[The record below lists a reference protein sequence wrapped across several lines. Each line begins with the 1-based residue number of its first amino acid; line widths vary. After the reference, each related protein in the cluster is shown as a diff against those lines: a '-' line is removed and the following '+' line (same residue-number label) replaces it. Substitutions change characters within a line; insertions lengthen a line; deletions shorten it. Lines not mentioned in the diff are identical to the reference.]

1 MPVRNLRHYDE
12 EFDYIELTK
21 QTQETPIQDY
31 APEVEPAPQLS
42 ELLYFLNIA
51 IFCVLTVVF
60 SFVFLATKMNTFF
73 AFALAIGS
81 SFASIQGF
89 RIYYNKRKNKN
100 QVFLIFLFT
109 RIFLIGITIGR
120 QNLATNYCL
129 TFYKKR
135 LGQKS

>member
-21 QTQETPIQDY
+21 QTKQTQETLIQDY

-89 RIYYNKRKNKN
+89 RIYYNKRKK
-100 QVFLIFLFT
+100 
-109 RIFLIGITIGR
+109 
-120 QNLATNYCL
+120 
-129 TFYKKR
+129 
-135 LGQKS
+135 

>member
-1 MPVRNLRHYDE
+1 MPVRNLRHYEE

-21 QTQETPIQDY
+21 QTQQTQETPIQDY

-51 IFCVLTVVF
+51 VFCVLTVVF
-60 SFVFLATKMNTFF
+60 SFIFLATKMNTFF

-89 RIYYNKRKNKN
+89 RIYYNKRKK
-100 QVFLIFLFT
+100 
-109 RIFLIGITIGR
+109 
-120 QNLATNYCL
+120 
-129 TFYKKR
+129 
-135 LGQKS
+135 

>member
-12 EFDYIELTK
+12 EFDYIELTN
-21 QTQETPIQDY
+21 QTQETQETPIQDY

-60 SFVFLATKMNTFF
+60 SFIFLATKMNTFF

-89 RIYYNKRKNKN
+89 RIYYNKRKK
-100 QVFLIFLFT
+100 
-109 RIFLIGITIGR
+109 
-120 QNLATNYCL
+120 
-129 TFYKKR
+129 
-135 LGQKS
+135 

>member
-21 QTQETPIQDY
+21 QTQQTQETPIQDY

-51 IFCVLTVVF
+51 VFCVLTVVF
-60 SFVFLATKMNTFF
+60 SFIFLATKMNTFF

-81 SFASIQGF
+81 SFDSIQGF
-89 RIYYNKRKNKN
+89 RIYYNKRKK
-100 QVFLIFLFT
+100 
-109 RIFLIGITIGR
+109 
-120 QNLATNYCL
+120 
-129 TFYKKR
+129 
-135 LGQKS
+135 

>member
-1 MPVRNLRHYDE
+1 MPVRNLRHYNE

-60 SFVFLATKMNTFF
+60 SFIFLATKMNTFF

-100 QVFLIFLFT
+100 QVCLIFLFT
-109 RIFLIGITIGR
+109 RIFLIGITVGR
-120 QNLATNYCL
+120 QNLTANCHL
-129 TFYKKR
+129 TFHKK
-135 LGQKS
+135 

>member
-12 EFDYIELTK
+12 KFDYIELTKQTK

-60 SFVFLATKMNTFF
+60 SFIFLATKMNTFF

-89 RIYYNKRKNKN
+89 RIYYNKRKK
-100 QVFLIFLFT
+100 
-109 RIFLIGITIGR
+109 
-120 QNLATNYCL
+120 
-129 TFYKKR
+129 
-135 LGQKS
+135 

>member
-73 AFALAIGS
+73 AF
-81 SFASIQGF
+81 F
-89 RIYYNKRKNKN
+89 
-100 QVFLIFLFT
+100 
-109 RIFLIGITIGR
+109 
-120 QNLATNYCL
+120 
-129 TFYKKR
+129 FY
-135 LGQKS
+135 LLEFF

>member
-21 QTQETPIQDY
+21 QTQQTQETPIQDY

-60 SFVFLATKMNTFF
+60 SFIFLATKMNTFF

-89 RIYYNKRKNKN
+89 RIYYNKRKK
-100 QVFLIFLFT
+100 
-109 RIFLIGITIGR
+109 
-120 QNLATNYCL
+120 
-129 TFYKKR
+129 
-135 LGQKS
+135 

>member
-21 QTQETPIQDY
+21 QIQQTQETPIQDY

-51 IFCVLTVVF
+51 VFCVLTVVF
-60 SFVFLATKMNTFF
+60 SFIFLATKMNTFF

-89 RIYYNKRKNKN
+89 RIYYNKRKK
-100 QVFLIFLFT
+100 
-109 RIFLIGITIGR
+109 
-120 QNLATNYCL
+120 
-129 TFYKKR
+129 
-135 LGQKS
+135 

>member
-21 QTQETPIQDY
+21 QTKQTQQTQETPIQDY

-51 IFCVLTVVF
+51 VFCVLTVVF
-60 SFVFLATKMNTFF
+60 SFIFLATKMNTFF

-89 RIYYNKRKNKN
+89 RIYYNKRKK
-100 QVFLIFLFT
+100 
-109 RIFLIGITIGR
+109 
-120 QNLATNYCL
+120 
-129 TFYKKR
+129 
-135 LGQKS
+135 

>member
-60 SFVFLATKMNTFF
+60 SFIFLALKLSTAL
-73 AFALAIGS
+73 AFAAAIGS
-81 SFASIQGF
+81 SLLVLKVQRSI
-89 RIYYNKRKNKN
+89 IKRK
-100 QVFLIFLFT
+100 
-109 RIFLIGITIGR
+109 RR
-120 QNLATNYCL
+120 
-129 TFYKKR
+129 R
-135 LGQKS
+135 

>member
-21 QTQETPIQDY
+21 QTQQTQETPIQDY

-51 IFCVLTVVF
+51 VFCVLTVVF

-89 RIYYNKRKNKN
+89 RIYYNKRKK
-100 QVFLIFLFT
+100 
-109 RIFLIGITIGR
+109 
-120 QNLATNYCL
+120 
-129 TFYKKR
+129 
-135 LGQKS
+135 

>member
-12 EFDYIELTK
+12 EFDYIELTKQTK

-81 SFASIQGF
+81 SFATIQGF
-89 RIYYNKRKNKN
+89 RIYYNKRKK
-100 QVFLIFLFT
+100 
-109 RIFLIGITIGR
+109 
-120 QNLATNYCL
+120 
-129 TFYKKR
+129 
-135 LGQKS
+135 

>member
-21 QTQETPIQDY
+21 QTQQTQQTQETPIQDY

-89 RIYYNKRKNKN
+89 RIYYNKRKK
-100 QVFLIFLFT
+100 
-109 RIFLIGITIGR
+109 
-120 QNLATNYCL
+120 
-129 TFYKKR
+129 
-135 LGQKS
+135 

>member
-21 QTQETPIQDY
+21 QTQETQETPIQDY

-60 SFVFLATKMNTFF
+60 SFIFLATKMNTFF

-89 RIYYNKRKNKN
+89 RIYYNKRK
-100 QVFLIFLFT
+100 
-109 RIFLIGITIGR
+109 
-120 QNLATNYCL
+120 
-129 TFYKKR
+129 
-135 LGQKS
+135 

>member
-21 QTQETPIQDY
+21 QTQETQETPIQYY

-89 RIYYNKRKNKN
+89 RIYYNKRKK
-100 QVFLIFLFT
+100 
-109 RIFLIGITIGR
+109 
-120 QNLATNYCL
+120 
-129 TFYKKR
+129 
-135 LGQKS
+135 

>member
-21 QTQETPIQDY
+21 QTQETQETPIQDY

-60 SFVFLATKMNTFF
+60 SFIFLATKMNTFF

-89 RIYYNKRKNKN
+89 RIYYNKRKK
-100 QVFLIFLFT
+100 
-109 RIFLIGITIGR
+109 
-120 QNLATNYCL
+120 
-129 TFYKKR
+129 
-135 LGQKS
+135 

>member
-12 EFDYIELTK
+12 EFDYIELTQ
-21 QTQETPIQDY
+21 QTQQTQQTPIQDY

-51 IFCVLTVVF
+51 VFCVLTVVF
-60 SFVFLATKMNTFF
+60 SFIFLATKMNTFF

-89 RIYYNKRKNKN
+89 RIYYNKRKK
-100 QVFLIFLFT
+100 
-109 RIFLIGITIGR
+109 
-120 QNLATNYCL
+120 
-129 TFYKKR
+129 
-135 LGQKS
+135 

>member
-1 MPVRNLRHYDE
+1 MPVRNLRHHEE

-21 QTQETPIQDY
+21 QTQQTQETPIQDY

-60 SFVFLATKMNTFF
+60 SFIFLATKMNTFF

-89 RIYYNKRKNKN
+89 RIYYNKRKK
-100 QVFLIFLFT
+100 
-109 RIFLIGITIGR
+109 
-120 QNLATNYCL
+120 
-129 TFYKKR
+129 
-135 LGQKS
+135 

>member
-21 QTQETPIQDY
+21 QTQETQETPIQDY

-81 SFASIQGF
+81 SFATIQGF
-89 RIYYNKRKNKN
+89 RIYYNKRKK
-100 QVFLIFLFT
+100 
-109 RIFLIGITIGR
+109 
-120 QNLATNYCL
+120 
-129 TFYKKR
+129 
-135 LGQKS
+135 